1 MGMMIISLAEIQE
14 KKADLAS
21 LNQTLASQLRDLQAQ
36 IRSLDADW
44 EGDAADAYK
53 ARSQRD
59 IQNMERMV
67 TVVNTYIKALDT
79 IIAQY
84 QMAEKKNIN
93 IARN

>member
-1 MGMMIISLAEIQE
+1 MGMMIISLAELQS
-14 KKADLAS
+14 KKEDLSS
-21 LNQTLASQLRDLQAQ
+21 LNQVLASQLRDLQAQ

-44 EGDAADAYK
+44 EGDAADAFRQR
-53 ARSQRD
+53 AQRD

-67 TVVNTYIKALDT
+67 TAVASYVKALDT

-84 QMAEKKNIN
+84 RMAERKNIG